1 MGTRQSAAPTYP
13 VPAPASI
20 DRRALEAY
28 ATWLFYERRILCKEL
43 FPGLKHAD
51 AFVSDGG
58 AEEFHFGAF
67 GEKPWNERA
76 MPSSRAEGMLARLG
90 IDWSKHQHKDLG
102 PNLASGLEPK
112 PVEPGFPHPDAGL
125 LALEKRHRDLCAELI
140 RQIDHDQNADAVD
153 RELQALGRE
162 ACKSVARSMLG
173 LQSKAQMLLRELGGG
188 ELIGKQVPDDLDDL
202 DRLAW
207 SICSDLLGLTSPV
220 QQAIADM
227 AEGRA

>member
-1 MGTRQSAAPTYP
+1 MGIRQSAAPTYP

-28 ATWLFYERRILCKEL
+28 ATWLFYERRILCQEL

-67 GEKPWNERA
+67 GEKPWHERP
-76 MPSSRAEGMLARLG
+76 MPSSRAEDMLARLG
-90 IDWSKHQHKDLG
+90 IDWTKHQQKALG
-102 PNLASGLEPK
+102 PNLAVGLAPQ
-112 PVEPGFPHPDAGL
+112 PVEPGFPHPDATL
-125 LALEKRHRDLCAELI
+125 LAAERRHSELCAELI
-140 RQIDHDQNADAVD
+140 RQIDHDQEADAVD
-153 RELQALGRE
+153 REFQALGRE
-162 ACKSVARSMLG
+162 VCKSVARSMLG
-173 LQSKAQMLLRELGGG
+173 LQAKAQMLLRELGGG
-188 ELIGKQVPDDLDDL
+188 EPIGKKVPDDLDDL

-220 QQAIADM
+220 QQAISAM